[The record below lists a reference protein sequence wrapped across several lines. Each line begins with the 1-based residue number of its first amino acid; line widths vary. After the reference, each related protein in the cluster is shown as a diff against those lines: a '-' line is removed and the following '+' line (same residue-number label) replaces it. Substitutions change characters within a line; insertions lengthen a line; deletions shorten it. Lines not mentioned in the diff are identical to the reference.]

1 MTIKTLLLDD
11 DIPSQ
16 KAACAALAAFPQIEI
31 AGRFRTG
38 GELFAWLEKEDAQ
51 LLFLDIELREE
62 LGFQV
67 AERLRRSHPELLI
80 VFLTGHASYAI
91 DGYDFQPVN
100 FLTKPINHAKLEN
113 TIREVERRLESRPR
127 RRGAQVMFR
136 LARSYRIV
144 DVDDICLIERQDRK
158 NYLVLPG
165 ERIRVAYD
173 TMRELEEMLEPHDF
187 FLCHQ
192 SYLISLRRVK
202 RVRDAGRQLYEVTL
216 EDYEPP
222 VPISRNRYLE
232 LLARLRELGILR
244 L

>member
-38 GELFAWLEKEDAQ
+38 EELFAWLEKEGAQ
-51 LLFLDIELREE
+51 LLFLDIELQEE

-100 FLTKPINHAKLEN
+100 FLTKPINHLKLEN
-113 TIREVERRLESRPR
+113 TVREVERRLGSQPR
-127 RRGAQVMFR
+127 RRSAQVMFR
-136 LARSYRIV
+136 LAQGYRIV
-144 DVDDICLIERQDRK
+144 DVDDVCLIERQARK
-158 NYLVLPG
+158 NYLVLPD
-165 ERIRVAYD
+165 ERVRIAYD

-192 SYLISLRRVK
+192 SFLISLRRVK
-202 RVRDAGRQLYEVTL
+202 QVRDAGRQLYEAVL
-216 EDYEPP
+216 EGCGQPAP
-222 VPISRNRYLE
+222 VSRNRYVE
-232 LLARLRELGILR
+232 LMSRLRERNLLK

>member
-31 AGRFRTG
+31 MGRFRTG
-38 GELFAWLEKEDAQ
+38 EELFSYLEKNDAQ
-51 LLFLDIELREE
+51 LLFLDIELQEE

-67 AERLRRSHPELLI
+67 AERLRRSRPELLI

-100 FLTKPINHAKLEN
+100 FLTKPINHTKLKN
-113 TIREVERRLESRPR
+113 TINEVERRLISQPR
-127 RRGAQVMFR
+127 RQSAQVMFR
-136 LARSYRIV
+136 LAQGYRIV
-144 DVDDICLIERQDRK
+144 DVDDICLIERKNRR
-158 NYLVLPG
+158 NYLIMPG
-165 ERIRVAYD
+165 EQVRIAYD

-192 SYLISLRRVK
+192 SFLISLYRVK
-202 RVRDAGRQLYEVTL
+202 QVRDVGRQLYEAVL
-216 EDYEPP
+216 DGYAQA

-232 LLARLRELGILR
+232 LIVRLRERGILR

>member
-11 DIPSQ
+11 DVPSQ
-16 KAACAALAAFPQIEI
+16 KAACAALAAFPQIAI

-38 GELFAWLEKEDAQ
+38 EELFAWLEKEDAQ
-51 LLFLDIELREE
+51 LLFLDIELQEE

-67 AERLRRSHPELLI
+67 AERLRRSHPQLLI

-113 TIREVERRLESRPR
+113 TVREVERRLESRPR
-127 RRGAQVMFR
+127 QRSAQVMFH
-136 LARSYRIV
+136 LAQGYRIV
-144 DVDDICLIERQDRK
+144 DVDDVCLIERQDRK

-165 ERIRVAYD
+165 ERVRIAYD

-202 RVRDAGRQLYEVTL
+202 QVRDAGRQLYEAVL
-216 EDYEPP
+216 EGCEQP

-232 LLARLRELGILR
+232 LLARLRELGVLR